1 MSTPDEPGQTPH
13 PPRKL
18 LRRTFLVA
26 AGLVGG
32 GLVVGAGYLAQQRA
46 KNKNFKLGRP
56 ASGGGSFGAWLS
68 IDKDNNV
75 LVFCPHQEMGQGIMS
90 LVASLVAEELDADPA
105 TLQVLQAPVGPA
117 YANPLLVMDG
127 LPMRDDDTGV
137 LANFA
142 RAASRH
148 VVEAIGINGTGGSTS
163 TRNVIDAVQ
172 RCAASARSMLLEA
185 AATRLNVPTHE
196 LRIDR
201 GVVKHATRAE
211 TFTLGVL
218 AEQASWL
225 PPHEAEPKARAAY
238 RMLGKTGMPR
248 VDVPAKVD
256 GSAMFGMDVRLP
268 GQLYAAIRHCPTLG
282 GTVKSVTWPT
292 QHHSVKGVVQE
303 RHFVAAIAANWW
315 SAKQHVEGATV
326 NWEDGPMASVNSDAV
341 MAQMTRA
348 VTQADS
354 SEAKVFETRGDPRT
368 TVPGGRLVEADYQVP
383 FLAHATMEPMNCT
396 AWFKPAADKAPASC
410 ELWLGN
416 QAPLLTKWMLAS
428 VAGVER
434 DQLTVNTPFLGGG
447 FGRRIELDVA
457 TEAVL
462 IAKSMPGVPVQTI
475 WSREEDMRHDMYR
488 PAAAARL
495 SAQLDASG
503 LPVTLKAHASCASV
517 AFQFMTRMMGSGAN
531 AKGDRANVDGLTHL
545 PYGIPNLEIRHTLVD
560 AGVPVGFW
568 RSVGHSQNAY
578 FAECFIDECAAAAGH
593 DPLAYRLALLKRRP
607 NDPIAQRSI
616 KLLEALAS
624 KAAWGKFAGPPK
636 RSGRVLMA
644 QGLALAESFR
654 SVVAQVVEVE
664 VGPDDKLVKV
674 HKVVAAVDC
683 GFALDPVNVQAQVR
697 SAVHFGLAAALW
709 GRIDVKA
716 GQVQQG
722 NFNDYR
728 IGALAGAPVVEVL
741 IVNSTGPLGG
751 IGEVGVPPIAPAIA
765 NAVRAVTGQTPR
777 SLPLLG

>member
-1 MSTPDEPGQTPH
+1 MP
-13 PPRKL
+13 
-18 LRRTFLVA
+18 
-26 AGLVGG
+26 
-32 GLVVGAGYLAQQRA
+32 
-46 KNKNFKLGRP
+46 
-56 ASGGGSFGAWLS
+56 
-68 IDKDNNV
+68 
-75 LVFCPHQEMGQGIMS
+75 
-90 LVASLVAEELDADPA
+90 
-105 TLQVLQAPVGPA
+105 
-117 YANPLLVMDG
+117 
-127 LPMRDDDTGV
+127 
-137 LANFA
+137 
-142 RAASRH
+142 
-148 VVEAIGINGTGGSTS
+148 
-163 TRNVIDAVQ
+163 
-172 RCAASARSMLLEA
+172 RSMLLEA
-185 AATRLNVPTHE
+185 AGTFIRVAAHE
-196 LRIDR
+196 LSIDR

-225 PPHEAEPKARAAY
+225 PPREAEPKARAAY

-248 VDVPAKVD
+248 LDVPAKVD
-256 GSAMFGMDVRLP
+256 GSATFGMDVRLP

-282 GTVKSVTWPT
+282 GAVKSVTWPT
-292 QHHSVKGVVQE
+292 QTNSIKGVVQE
-303 RHFVAAIAANWW
+303 RHFVAAIASNWW

-326 NWEDGPMASVNSDAV
+326 SWEDGPMASVNSDAV

-348 VTQADS
+348 VAQADS
-354 SEAKVFETRGDPRT
+354 GESKVFETRGDPRT
-368 TVPGGRLVEADYQVP
+368 TVPGGRSVEANYQVP

-396 AWFKPAADKAPASC
+396 AWFKPATGQVPASC
-410 ELWLGN
+410 DLWLGN

-457 TEAVL
+457 TAAVQ

-517 AFQFMTRMMGSGAN
+517 AYQFMTRMMGSGAN

-578 FAECFIDECAAAAGH
+578 FAECFIDECAAAAGQ

-607 NDPIAQRSI
+607 NDPIAQRAI

-636 RSGRVLMA
+636 RSGGALMA

-654 SVVAQVVEVE
+654 SIVAQVAEVE

-728 IGALAGAPVVEVL
+728 IGALAGAPTVEVL
-741 IVNSTGPLGG
+741 IVNSAGPLGG

-765 NAVRAVTGQTPR
+765 NAVRAITGQTPR
-777 SLPLLG
+777 RLPLLG